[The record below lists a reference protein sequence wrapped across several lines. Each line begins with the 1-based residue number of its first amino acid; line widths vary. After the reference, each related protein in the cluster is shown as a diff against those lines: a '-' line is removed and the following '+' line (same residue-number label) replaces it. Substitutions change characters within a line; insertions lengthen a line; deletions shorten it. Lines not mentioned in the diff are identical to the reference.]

1 MGGLVNIYYN
11 MSACSVRISDENPFL
26 SVTKTE
32 DFINFLLKFYKLYAW
47 GISPGILLL
56 PQNGWECRR
65 MSTPKTGI
73 FDGSRGSQQQNIFVN
88 QHKANSKSLFLC
100 SGVILGCWKVPKRV
114 QKLYIIL
121 STIFTKPYFTRV
133 PMIAQPLKMRH
144 VTRHVS
150 VTLTSRFSLHV
161 RSTCFFCFWYSFI
174 LLVFSLVVFNTYR
187 GASNYQPLVFF

>member
-1 MGGLVNIYYN
+1 M
-11 MSACSVRISDENPFL
+11 

-32 DFINFLLKFYKLYAW
+32 DFINFLLRFYKLYAR

-56 PQNGWECRR
+56 SQNGWECRR

-73 FDGSRGSQQQNIFVN
+73 FDDSRGSQLQNSFVN

-114 QKLYIIL
+114 QKLYTIL
-121 STIFTKPYFTRV
+121 SMSLTKPYFTRV
-133 PMIAQPLKMRH
+133 TVIAQPLKMRH

-150 VTLTSRFSLHV
+150 VTLASRFSLHV

-174 LLVFSLVVFNTYR
+174 LLVFSWWYLIPIGELVTI
-187 GASNYQPLVFF
+187 SL

>member
-1 MGGLVNIYYN
+1 MSAPLRGCELKYYN
-11 MSACSVRISDENPFL
+11 TSACDISIPAGKPSL
-26 SVTKTE
+26 IVTRTE
-32 DFINFLLKFYKLYAW
+32 DFINFLLRFYKLYAR

-73 FDGSRGSQQQNIFVN
+73 FDDSRGSQLQNSFVN

-114 QKLYIIL
+114 QKLYTIL
-121 STIFTKPYFTRV
+121 SMSLTKPYFTRV
-133 PMIAQPLKMRH
+133 PVIAQPLKMRH

-150 VTLTSRFSLHV
+150 VTLASRFSLHV

-174 LLVFSLVVFNTYR
+174 LLVFSWWYLIPIGELVTI
-187 GASNYQPLVFF
+187 SL

>member
-1 MGGLVNIYYN
+1 M
-11 MSACSVRISDENPFL
+11 

-56 PQNGWECRR
+56 PQNGYECRR

-88 QHKANSKSLFLC
+88 QRKINSESLFLRY
-100 SGVILGCWKVPKRV
+100 GVILGCWKVPKRV
-114 QKLYIIL
+114 QKLYTIL

-133 PMIAQPLKMRH
+133 PVIAQPLKMRH

-150 VTLTSRFSLHV
+150 VTLASRFLCMYEVHVSLFLV
-161 RSTCFFCFWYSFI
+161 FFYSFS
-174 LLVFSLVVFNTYR
+174 LFLVVFNTYR

>member
-1 MGGLVNIYYN
+1 MGGLDNIYYN
-11 MSACSVRISDENPFL
+11 TSACNVRISDENPFL
-26 SVTKTE
+26 SVVKME
-32 DFINFLLKFYKLYAW
+32 DFINFLLRFYKLYAR

-56 PQNGWECRR
+56 PQNGRGCRR
-65 MSTPKTGI
+65 MSTPKTSI

-88 QHKANSKSLFLC
+88 QHKANSESLFLRY
-100 SGVILGCWKVPKRV
+100 GVILGCWKVPKRA
-114 QKLYIIL
+114 QKLYTIL

-150 VTLTSRFSLHV
+150 VTLASRFLCRYVVPISLFLV
-161 RSTCFFCFWYSFI
+161 FFYSFS
-174 LLVFSLVVFNTYR
+174 LFLVVFNTYR

>member
-1 MGGLVNIYYN
+1 MTLVF
-11 MSACSVRISDENPFL
+11 SAGKPPLIATR
-26 SVTKTE
+26 TE
-32 DFINFLLKFYKLYAW
+32 DFINFLLRFYKLYAR

-56 PQNGWECRR
+56 SQNGWECRR
-65 MSTPKTGI
+65 MSTSKTGI
-73 FDGSRGSQQQNIFVN
+73 FDDSRGSQLQNSFVN

-114 QKLYIIL
+114 QKLYTIL
-121 STIFTKPYFTRV
+121 SMSLTKPYFTRV
-133 PMIAQPLKMRH
+133 PVIAQPLKMRH

-150 VTLTSRFSLHV
+150 VTLASRFSLHV

-174 LLVFSLVVFNTYR
+174 LLVFFLVVFNTYR

>member
-114 QKLYIIL
+114 QKLYTIL
-121 STIFTKPYFTRV
+121 SRSLTKPYFTRV

-150 VTLTSRFSLHV
+150 VTLASRFSLHV

-174 LLVFSLVVFNTYR
+174 LLVFSWWYLIPIGELVTI
-187 GASNYQPLVFF
+187 SL